1 MGYDTNFCGSFEL
14 DKPLSK
20 EHKDYLSKFSETR
33 RVKRKQTVA
42 SKMADPVRIAA
53 GLPIGK
59 QGAYFVGGLGFAGQ
73 DDDASVIEG
82 NTPPDGQ
89 PGLWCQWVPSNDGT
103 AIVWDGSEKFYNY
116 VEWIKYL
123 VENFIKPW
131 GYVLNGEVEWSGDDA
146 DDRGLICIDN
156 NVVKI
161 KVARITYEE
170 FE

>member
-42 SKMADPVRIAA
+42 AKMDDPVRIAA

-59 QGAYFVGGLGFAGQ
+59 HGAYFVGGLGFCGQ
-73 DDDASVIEG
+73 DNDPSVIEG

-89 PGLWCQWVPSNDGT
+89 PGLWCQWAPNNDGT
-103 AIVWDGSEKFYNY
+103 AIVWDGGEKFYDY

-123 VENFIKPW
+123 IENFIKPW
-131 GYVLNGEVEWSGDDA
+131 GYVLNGEVGWSGEDI

-156 NVVKI
+156 NDVKI
-161 KVARITYEE
+161 KVARIIYEE
-170 FE
+170 VE